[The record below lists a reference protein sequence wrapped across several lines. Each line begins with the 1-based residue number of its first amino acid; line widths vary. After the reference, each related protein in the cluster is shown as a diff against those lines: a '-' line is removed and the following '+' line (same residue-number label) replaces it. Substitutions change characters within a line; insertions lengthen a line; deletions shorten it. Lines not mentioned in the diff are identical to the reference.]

1 MTFIRWFRSV
11 VRHKFISY
19 LAGFAIVLAVHPCQG
34 IAATEVIT
42 FYVSDNNISD
52 PSALFGALPSDGYSV
67 SSSYRLS
74 EGSTSTSFT
83 DLYSSSSAT
92 FTVGGDSG
100 LKEGYRDAP
109 ELLKHDAS
117 TSKSGVG
124 EAKISFDGLMA
135 NEQYSVVVYSQGQN
149 DVRHTFITNLSI
161 RVGSGTYSSIGTLTT
176 DHLTTYRANGNYLTY
191 DFTTDE
197 TGKAYVAF
205 YTNPGNTLNR
215 AGINAVQLVYGKSP
229 TPEPSTYVLMGVGAL
244 IAGMVAWKKNLLIAK
259 GK

>member
-1 MTFIRWFRSV
+1 
-11 VRHKFISY
+11 
-19 LAGFAIVLAVHPCQG
+19 
-34 IAATEVIT
+34 
-42 FYVSDNNISD
+42 
-52 PSALFGALPSDGYSV
+52 
-67 SSSYRLS
+67 
-74 EGSTSTSFT
+74 
-83 DLYSSSSAT
+83 
-92 FTVGGDSG
+92 
-100 LKEGYRDAP
+100 
-109 ELLKHDAS
+109 
-117 TSKSGVG
+117 
-124 EAKISFDGLMA
+124 MA

-161 RVGSGTYSSIGTLTT
+161 IVGSGTYSSIGTLTT